1 MSVTEGD
8 GTVRVISWFPLACFA
23 ALVATM
29 AVVSI
34 LPPSRHLAYAVVEW
48 AEMILGSASAVIVFV
63 IVFVLPRVSSPVAQR
78 WNRYKW
84 LAICGLGIWCIFWL
98 VALMARPWAD

>member
-1 MSVTEGD
+1 
-8 GTVRVISWFPLACFA
+8 VISWFPLACFG
-23 ALVATM
+23 ALIATM

-34 LPPSRHLAYAVVEW
+34 LPPSRHLAYAFVEW

-63 IVFVLPRVSSPVAQR
+63 IVIVLPRVSSPAAQR
-78 WNRYKW
+78 WTRYKW
-84 LAICGLGIWCIFWL
+84 PAIGGLCVWCIFWL